1 LAPVEHLSDE
11 GAAPGG
17 CGRTEKTIETRQIE
31 LPLDTMT
38 PTTQPLE
45 LISALADG
53 QLAGADFAQA
63 LAFCEADVQAMESWD
78 AWHLIGDVLRSPELT
93 AHAADTRFV
102 ARLRSRLSEETTLAT
117 LPAAPVPVMP
127 VGSSVTDVATGQVEA
142 ANDAVFP
149 WKLVAGFASV
159 AAVAAIA
166 WNAGNSLLAPP
177 AAPQLALSGPAA
189 QQVLVVSEQGTIVR
203 DARMQELLAAH
214 KQFGGTSA
222 LQVPSGFLRNATFE
236 SSQGERR

>member
-1 LAPVEHLSDE
+1 MDA
-11 GAAPGG
+11 
-17 CGRTEKTIETRQIE
+17 
-31 LPLDTMT
+31 MT
-38 PTTQPLE
+38 PTTQHLE

-53 QLAGADFAQA
+53 QLAGEDFAQA
-63 LAFCEADVQAMESWD
+63 LAICEADVQAMESWD
-78 AWHLIGDVLRSPELT
+78 AWHLIGDVLRSPDLT

-102 ARLRSRLSEETTLAT
+102 ARLRSRLSEETALAVS
-117 LPAAPVPVMP
+117 PVAPVPVMP
-127 VGSSVTDVATGQVEA
+127 AEESSLTGLATGQVEA
-142 ANDAVFP
+142 ANDAIFP

-177 AAPQLALSGPAA
+177 AAPQLARAEPVA